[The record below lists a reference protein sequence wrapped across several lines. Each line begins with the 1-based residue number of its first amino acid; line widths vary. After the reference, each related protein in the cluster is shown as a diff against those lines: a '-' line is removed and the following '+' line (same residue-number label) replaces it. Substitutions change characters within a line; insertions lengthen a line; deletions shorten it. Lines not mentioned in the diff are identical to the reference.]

1 MAEIQIKIILDAAH
15 IGQTEA
21 YCRSLS
27 EMGLRVEETFP
38 EIGVIFGAGSA
49 TLLPR
54 MRDLSGVAEAVA
66 EGKLRAVEEDGR
78 DSGPAVLTSRNASG
92 ATVKKT

>member
-15 IGQTEA
+15 AGQTEA

-27 EMGLRVEETFP
+27 EMGFRVEETFP

-49 TLLPR
+49 ALLPR
-54 MRDLSGVAEAVA
+54 MRGLSGVAEAVA
-66 EGKLRAVEEDGR
+66 EGSLRALD
-78 DSGPAVLTSRNASG
+78 DSSRAEGADPISG
-92 ATVKKT
+92 GAQGKR